1 MLAFEV
7 AVLVVLGAMLGVWLS
22 RAVTVYSE
30 KGRGPVLSRD
40 SRFDRADQGLVSVI
54 VPAKDEE
61 ANIGAALETLLAQ
74 DYPNLEIIVVD
85 DRSTDGTAEVV
96 RRVAAQHPA
105 EARDGRVRLVQVKE
119 LAAGWFGKPHAMHTG
134 AREAR
139 GEWLLFVDADCR
151 QAPHSVRVGVG
162 FCAAE
167 GGEMLSLWPVLEMHG
182 FWENAVQP
190 VAGSVL
196 VAWFRPGWVN
206 DPKHRAAFA
215 NGQYILIR
223 RSTYEAV
230 GGHGAVRAKVV
241 EDIALAREVKR
252 RGHRLLNA
260 VGQDIFTTR
269 MYDSL
274 RAMWKGWTRIF
285 YGAFEGVGRMVGVL
299 LLTFLFTLA
308 PFAVLAASAFALWA
322 SAFAEATADGSAAV
336 ATSAFAEATAAPWG
350 AGGWWAW
357 TVFGVAAGTVLA
369 IFVTM
374 RRLFIAGCGNPWYLA
389 LYPLA
394 VVMVMAFEAGALA
407 RALGFGAVTW
417 RGTTYKGGRVVSG
430 GERCAP
436 RKRGG

>member
-1 MLAFEV
+1 MMVVVQIAG
-7 AVLVVLGAMLGVWLS
+7 LVVLGSVLGVWLS
-22 RAVTVYSE
+22 RVATVYSA
-30 KGRGPVLSRD
+30 KGRGPVLSRE
-40 SRFDRADQGLVSVI
+40 SHFDVADQGLVSVI

-74 DYPNLEIIVVD
+74 DYPNIEIIVVD
-85 DRSTDGTAEVV
+85 DRSTDGTAEAV
-96 RRVAAQHPA
+96 RRVA
-105 EARDGRVRLVQVKE
+105 ARDGRVRLVEVKE

-196 VAWFRPGWVN
+196 VGWFRPGWVN
-206 DPKHRAAFA
+206 DPKRQAAFA

-223 RSTYEAV
+223 RSAYEAV
-230 GGHGAVRAKVV
+230 GGYEAVRTKIV
-241 EDIALAREVKR
+241 EDIALAREVKG

-285 YGAFEGVGRMVGVL
+285 YGAFGGVGRMVGVL
-299 LLTFLFTLA
+299 FLTFLFTLA
-308 PFAVLAASAFALWA
+308 PFAVLAAAA
-322 SAFAEATADGSAAV
+322 AAV
-336 ATSAFAEATAAPWG
+336 AAG
-350 AGGWWAW
+350 AQGWWAW

-374 RRLFIAGCGNPWYLA
+374 RRLFIAGRGNPWYLT
-389 LYPLA
+389 LYPVA
-394 VVMVMAFEAGALA
+394 VVLVMAFEAGALA

-417 RGTTYKGGRVVSG
+417 RGTTYKGGRVIHD
-430 GERCAP
+430 
-436 RKRGG
+436 

>member
-1 MLAFEV
+1 MMVVVQIAG
-7 AVLVVLGAMLGVWLS
+7 LVVLGAVLGVWLS
-22 RAVTVYSE
+22 RAVTVYSA
-30 KGRGPVLSRD
+30 KGRGPVLSRE
-40 SRFDRADQGLVSVI
+40 SHFGAADQGLVSVI

-74 DYPNLEIIVVD
+74 DYPNIEIIVVD

-96 RRVAAQHPA
+96 REVA
-105 EARDGRVRLVQVKE
+105 ARDGRVRLVQVKE
-119 LAAGWFGKPHAMHTG
+119 LAAGWFGKPHAMHAG

-151 QAPHSVRVGVG
+151 QAPHSVRAGVG

-206 DPKHRAAFA
+206 DPRRRTAFA

-223 RSTYEAV
+223 RSAYEAV
-230 GGHGAVRAKVV
+230 GGYGAVRAKVV
-241 EDIALAREVKR
+241 EDIAFAREVKR
-252 RGHRLLNA
+252 SGHRLLNA
-260 VGQDIFTTR
+260 VGQDLFTTR

-285 YGAFEGVGRMVGVL
+285 YGAFGGVGRMVGVL
-299 LLTFLFTLA
+299 LLTFFFTLL
-308 PFAVLAASAFALWA
+308 PFAVFAVAA
-322 SAFAEATADGSAAV
+322 AAV
-336 ATSAFAEATAAPWG
+336 AAG
-350 AGGWWAW
+350 AQGWWAW
-357 TVFGVAAGTVLA
+357 TVFGVAAGTVVA

-407 RALGFGAVTW
+407 RALGVGAVTW
-417 RGTTYKGGRVVSG
+417 RGTTYKGGRVIHD
-430 GERCAP
+430 
-436 RKRGG
+436 

>member
-1 MLAFEV
+1 MLALEV
-7 AVLVVLGAMLGVWLS
+7 AGLVVLGGMLGVWLS
-22 RAVTVYSE
+22 RAVTVYSA

-40 SRFDRADQGLVSVI
+40 SHFDRADQGLVSII

-74 DYPNLEIIVVD
+74 DYPNIEIIVVD

-96 RRVAAQHPA
+96 RRVA
-105 EARDGRVRLVQVKE
+105 ARDGRVRLVQVKE

-223 RSTYEAV
+223 RSAYEAV
-230 GGHGAVRAKVV
+230 GGYGAVRAKVV
-241 EDIALAREVKR
+241 EDIAFARHVKGSGR
-252 RGHRLLNA
+252 RLLNA
-260 VGQDIFTTR
+260 VGQDLFTTR

-285 YGAFEGVGRMVGVL
+285 YGAFGGVGRILGVL
-299 LLTFLFTLA
+299 LLTFLFTLL
-308 PFAVLAASAFALWA
+308 PFVVFAVSAAALAAGLRLGGGGLCPGGA
-322 SAFAEATADGSAAV
+322 
-336 ATSAFAEATAAPWG
+336 G

-357 TVFGVAAGTVLA
+357 TVFGLAAGTVVA

-389 LYPLA
+389 LYPMA
-394 VVMVMAFEAGALA
+394 VVLVMAFEAGALA
-407 RALGFGAVTW
+407 RALGMGAVTW
-417 RGTTYKGGRVVSG
+417 RGTTYKGGRVISG
-430 GERCAP
+430 
-436 RKRGG
+436 KGGG

>member
-1 MLAFEV
+1 MLALEV
-7 AVLVVLGAMLGVWLS
+7 AGLVALGAVLGVWLS
-22 RAVTVYSE
+22 RVATVYSA

-40 SRFDRADQGLVSVI
+40 SHFDVADQGLVSVI

-61 ANIGAALETLLAQ
+61 ANIGAALETLLGQ

-96 RRVAAQHPA
+96 RRVA
-105 EARDGRVRLVQVKE
+105 ERDGRVRLVQVKE

-151 QAPHSVRVGVG
+151 QAPHSVRVGVE

-167 GGEMLSLWPVLEMHG
+167 GGEMLSLWPVLEMRS

-196 VAWFRPGWVN
+196 VGWFRPGWVN
-206 DPKHRAAFA
+206 DPKRRAAFA

-223 RSTYEAV
+223 RSTYEAA
-230 GGHGAVRAKVV
+230 GGYEAVRTKIV
-241 EDIALAREVKR
+241 EDIALAKHVKG

-285 YGAFEGVGRMVGVL
+285 YGAFGGVGPILGVMA
-299 LLTFLFTLA
+299 LTFLFTLA
-308 PFAVLAASAFALWA
+308 PFAVLAAAA
-322 SAFAEATADGSAAV
+322 AAV
-336 ATSAFAEATAAPWG
+336 AAG
-350 AGGWWAW
+350 AQGWWAW

-374 RRLFIAGCGNPWYLA
+374 RRLFIAGRGNPWYLA
-389 LYPLA
+389 LYPVA
-394 VVMVMAFEAGALA
+394 VVLVLAFEAGALA
-407 RALGFGAVTW
+407 RALGVGAVTW
-417 RGTTYKGGRVVSG
+417 RGTTYKGGRVIPGKG
-430 GERCAP
+430 G
-436 RKRGG
+436 G

>member
-1 MLAFEV
+1 MLAIEV
-7 AVLVVLGAMLGVWLS
+7 AGLVVLAGVLGVWLS
-22 RAVTVYSE
+22 RAVTVYSA

-40 SRFDRADQGLVSVI
+40 SHFDRADQGLVSVI

-61 ANIGAALETLLAQ
+61 ANIGAALETLVAQ
-74 DYPNLEIIVVD
+74 DYPNIEIIVVD

-96 RRVAAQHPA
+96 RGVA
-105 EARDGRVRLVQVKE
+105 ARDGRVRLVQVKE

-223 RSTYEAV
+223 RSAYEAV
-230 GGHGAVRAKVV
+230 GGHEAVRAKVV
-241 EDIALAREVKR
+241 EDIAFAREVKG

-260 VGQDIFTTR
+260 VGQDLFTTR

-285 YGAFEGVGRMVGVL
+285 YGAFGGVGQIVGVFF
-299 LLTFLFTLA
+299 LTFFFTLA

-322 SAFAEATADGSAAV
+322 SADKSAAASGAAV
-336 ATSAFAEATAAPWG
+336 AAG
-350 AGGWWAW
+350 AQGWWAW

-389 LYPLA
+389 LYPVA

-407 RALGFGAVTW
+407 RALGVGAVTW
-417 RGTTYKGGRVVSG
+417 RGTTYKGGRVVAGKG
-430 GERCAP
+430 G
-436 RKRGG
+436 G

>member
-1 MLAFEV
+1 MVALEV
-7 AVLVVLGAMLGVWLS
+7 AGLVVLGAVLGVWLS
-22 RAVTVYSE
+22 RAVTVYSA
-30 KGRGPVLSRD
+30 KGRGPVLSRE
-40 SRFDRADQGLVSVI
+40 SHFDVADQGLVSVI

-61 ANIGAALETLLAQ
+61 ANIGAALETILAQ
-74 DYPNLEIIVVD
+74 DYPNIEIIVVD
-85 DRSTDGTAEVV
+85 DRSTDGTAEAV
-96 RRVAAQHPA
+96 RRVA
-105 EARDGRVRLVQVKE
+105 ARDGRVRLVQVKE

-151 QAPHSVRVGVG
+151 QAPHSVRVGVE

-230 GGHGAVRAKVV
+230 GGYGAVRAKVV
-241 EDIALAREVKR
+241 EDIAFAREVKG

-260 VGQDIFTTR
+260 VGQDLFTTR

-285 YGAFEGVGRMVGVL
+285 YGAFGGAWRLVGVL
-299 LLTFLFTLA
+299 FLTFFFTLL
-308 PFAVLAASAFALWA
+308 PFVVFAVTAAAALAAG
-322 SAFAEATADGSAAV
+322 AE
-336 ATSAFAEATAAPWG
+336 
-350 AGGWWAW
+350 GWWAW
-357 TVFGVAAGTVLA
+357 TVFGVAAGTVVA

-394 VVMVMAFEAGALA
+394 VVLVMAFEAGALA
-407 RALGFGAVTW
+407 RALGLGAVTW

-430 GERCAP
+430 KGTS
-436 RKRGG
+436 

>member
-1 MLAFEV
+1 MVALEV
-7 AVLVVLGAMLGVWLS
+7 AGLVVLGAVLGVWLS
-22 RAVTVYSE
+22 RAVTVYSA
-30 KGRGPVLSRD
+30 KGRGPVLSRE
-40 SRFDRADQGLVSVI
+40 SHFDVADQGLVSVI

-61 ANIGAALETLLAQ
+61 ANIGAALETILAQ
-74 DYPNLEIIVVD
+74 DYPNIEIIVVD
-85 DRSTDGTAEVV
+85 DRSTDGTAEAV
-96 RRVAAQHPA
+96 RRVA
-105 EARDGRVRLVQVKE
+105 ARDGRVRLVQVKE

-151 QAPHSVRVGVG
+151 QAPHSVRVGVE

-241 EDIALAREVKR
+241 EDIAFAREVKG

-260 VGQDIFTTR
+260 VGQDLFTTR

-285 YGAFEGVGRMVGVL
+285 YGAFGGAWRLVGVFF
-299 LLTFLFTLA
+299 LTFFFTLL
-308 PFAVLAASAFALWA
+308 PFVVFAVTAAAALAAG
-322 SAFAEATADGSAAV
+322 AE
-336 ATSAFAEATAAPWG
+336 
-350 AGGWWAW
+350 GWWAW
-357 TVFGVAAGTVLA
+357 TVFGVAAGTVVA

-394 VVMVMAFEAGALA
+394 VVLVMAFEAGALA
-407 RALGFGAVTW
+407 RALGLGAVTW

-430 GERCAP
+430 KGTS
-436 RKRGG
+436 

>member
-1 MLAFEV
+1 MMALEV
-7 AVLVVLGAMLGVWLS
+7 GILVVLGAVLGVWLS
-22 RAVTVYSE
+22 RAVTVYSA

-40 SRFDRADQGLVSVI
+40 SHFDRADQGLVSVI

-61 ANIGAALETLLAQ
+61 ANIGAALETLLGQ

-96 RRVAAQHPA
+96 RQVA
-105 EARDGRVRLVQVKE
+105 ARDGRVRLVQVKE

-134 AREAR
+134 ARKAR

-151 QAPHSVRVGVG
+151 QAPHSVRVGVE

-223 RSTYEAV
+223 RSAYEAV
-230 GGHGAVRAKVV
+230 GGYGAVRAKVV
-241 EDIALAREVKR
+241 EDIAFAREVKG

-260 VGQDIFTTR
+260 IGQDIFTTR

-299 LLTFLFTLA
+299 LLTFFFTLA
-308 PFAVLAASAFALWA
+308 PFAVLAASGAAL
-322 SAFAEATADGSAAV
+322 AA
-336 ATSAFAEATAAPWG
+336 G
-350 AGGWWAW
+350 AQGWWVW

-374 RRLFIAGCGNPWYLA
+374 RRLFIAGRGNPWYLA

-394 VVMVMAFEAGALA
+394 VVLVMAFEAGALA

-417 RGTTYKGGRVVSG
+417 RGTTYKGGRVISG
-430 GERCAP
+430 
-436 RKRGG
+436 KGGG

>member
-1 MLAFEV
+1 MVLDV
-7 AVLVVLGAMLGVWLS
+7 VGLVVLGAVLGVWVS
-22 RAVTVYSE
+22 RAVTVYSA

-40 SRFDRADQGLVSVI
+40 SRFDAADQGLVSVI

-74 DYPNLEIIVVD
+74 DYPNIEIIVVD

-96 RRVAAQHPA
+96 RGVA
-105 EARDGRVRLVQVKE
+105 ARDGRVRLVQVKE

-151 QAPHSVRVGVG
+151 QAPHSVRVGVE

-223 RSTYEAV
+223 RSAYEAV
-230 GGHGAVRAKVV
+230 GGYGAVRAKVV
-241 EDIALAREVKR
+241 EDIAFAREVKG

-260 VGQDIFTTR
+260 VGQDLFTTR

-285 YGAFEGVGRMVGVL
+285 YGAFGGVGQILGVIA
-299 LLTFLFTLA
+299 LTFVFTLV
-308 PFAVLAASAFALWA
+308 PFGVLAASAAALA
-322 SAFAEATADGSAAV
+322 AGAE
-336 ATSAFAEATAAPWG
+336 
-350 AGGWWAW
+350 GWWAW
-357 TVFGVAAGTVLA
+357 TVFGVEAGTVVA

-389 LYPLA
+389 LYPVA

-407 RALGFGAVTW
+407 RALGLGAVTW

-430 GERCAP
+430 GGRS
-436 RKRGG
+436 

>member
-1 MLAFEV
+1 MLALEV
-7 AVLVVLGAMLGVWLS
+7 AGLVVLGAVLGVWLS
-22 RAVTVYSE
+22 RAVTVYSA

-40 SRFDRADQGLVSVI
+40 SHFDRADQGLVSVI

-61 ANIGAALETLLAQ
+61 ANIGAALETILAQ
-74 DYPNLEIIVVD
+74 DYPDIEIIVVD

-96 RRVAAQHPA
+96 RRVA
-105 EARDGRVRLVQVKE
+105 ARDGRVRLVQVKE

-196 VAWFRPGWVN
+196 VAWFRPGRVN

-230 GGHGAVRAKVV
+230 GGYEAVRAELV
-241 EDIALAREVKR
+241 EDIAFARHVKGSGR
-252 RGHRLLNA
+252 RLLNA
-260 VGQDIFTTR
+260 VGQDLFTTR

-285 YGAFEGVGRMVGVL
+285 CGAFEGVGRLVGVL
-299 LLTFLFTLA
+299 AMTFLFTLA

-336 ATSAFAEATAAPWG
+336 AAG
-350 AGGWWAW
+350 AQGWWAW

-374 RRLFIAGCGNPWYLA
+374 RRLFIAGRGNPWYLA

-394 VVMVMAFEAGALA
+394 VVLVMAFEAGALA

-417 RGTTYKGGRVVSG
+417 RGTTYKGGRVISG
-430 GERCAP
+430 Q
-436 RKRGG
+436 GGG

>member
-1 MLAFEV
+1 VEGMMVVVQIAG
-7 AVLVVLGAMLGVWLS
+7 LVVLGSVLGVWLS
-22 RAVTVYSE
+22 RVATVYSA
-30 KGRGPVLSRD
+30 KGRGPVLSRE
-40 SRFDRADQGLVSVI
+40 SHFDVADQGLVSVI

-74 DYPNLEIIVVD
+74 DYPNIEIIVVD
-85 DRSTDGTAEVV
+85 DRSTDGTAEAV
-96 RRVAAQHPA
+96 RRVA
-105 EARDGRVRLVQVKE
+105 ARDGRVRLVEVKE

-196 VAWFRPGWVN
+196 VGWFRPGWVN
-206 DPKHRAAFA
+206 DPKRQAAFA

-223 RSTYEAV
+223 RSAYEAV
-230 GGHGAVRAKVV
+230 GGYEAVRTKIV
-241 EDIALAREVKR
+241 EDIALAREVKG

-285 YGAFEGVGRMVGVL
+285 YGAFGGVGRMVGVL
-299 LLTFLFTLA
+299 FLTFLFTLA
-308 PFAVLAASAFALWA
+308 PFAVLAAAA
-322 SAFAEATADGSAAV
+322 AAV
-336 ATSAFAEATAAPWG
+336 AAG
-350 AGGWWAW
+350 AQGWWAW

-374 RRLFIAGCGNPWYLA
+374 RRLFIAGRGNPWYLT
-389 LYPLA
+389 LYPVA
-394 VVMVMAFEAGALA
+394 VVLVMAFEAGALA

-417 RGTTYKGGRVVSG
+417 RGTTYKGGRVIHD
-430 GERCAP
+430 
-436 RKRGG
+436 

>member
-1 MLAFEV
+1 MALEV
-7 AVLVVLGAMLGVWLS
+7 AGLVVLAGVLGVWLS

-30 KGRGPVLSRD
+30 KGRGPVLSRK
-40 SRFDRADQGLVSVI
+40 SHFGAADQGLVSVI

-61 ANIGAALETLLAQ
+61 ANIGAALETILAQ
-74 DYPNLEIIVVD
+74 DYPNIEIIVVD

-96 RRVAAQHPA
+96 RRVA
-105 EARDGRVRLVQVKE
+105 ERDGRVRLVEVKE
-119 LAAGWFGKPHAMHTG
+119 LAAGWFGKPHAMHAG

-206 DPKHRAAFA
+206 DPRRRTAFA

-241 EDIALAREVKR
+241 EDIAFARHVKGH
-252 RGHRLLNA
+252 GHRLLNA
-260 VGQDIFTTR
+260 IGQDIFTTR

-299 LLTFLFTLA
+299 FLTFFFTLL
-308 PFAVLAASAFALWA
+308 PFAVFAV
-322 SAFAEATADGSAAV
+322 SAAALAV
-336 ATSAFAEATAAPWG
+336 G
-350 AGGWWAW
+350 AGGWWIW
-357 TVFGVAAGTVLA
+357 TVLA
-369 IFVTM
+369 ASLATVAAILVTM

-407 RALGFGAVTW
+407 RALGLGAVTW
-417 RGTTYKGGRVVSG
+417 RGTTYKGGRVVPGSG
-430 GERCAP
+430 GF
-436 RKRGG
+436 

>member
-1 MLAFEV
+1 MLAIEV
-7 AVLVVLGAMLGVWLS
+7 AGLVVLAGVLGVWLS
-22 RAVTVYSE
+22 RAVTVYSA

-40 SRFDRADQGLVSVI
+40 SHFDRADQGLVSVI

-61 ANIGAALETLLAQ
+61 ANIGAALETLVAQ
-74 DYPNLEIIVVD
+74 DYPNIEIIVVD

-96 RRVAAQHPA
+96 RGVA
-105 EARDGRVRLVQVKE
+105 ARDGRVRLVQVKE

-223 RSTYEAV
+223 RSAYEAV
-230 GGHGAVRAKVV
+230 GGHEAVRAKVV
-241 EDIALAREVKR
+241 EDIAFARHVKGSGR
-252 RGHRLLNA
+252 RLLNA
-260 VGQDIFTTR
+260 VGQDLFTTR

-285 YGAFEGVGRMVGVL
+285 YGAFEGVGRILGVL
-299 LLTFLFTLA
+299 FLTFFFTLA
-308 PFAVLAASAFALWA
+308 PFAVLAASAAAL
-322 SAFAEATADGSAAV
+322 AA
-336 ATSAFAEATAAPWG
+336 G

-374 RRLFIAGCGNPWYLA
+374 RRLFIAGCGNPWYLVF
-389 LYPLA
+389 YPMA
-394 VVMVMAFEAGALA
+394 VAMVMAFEAGALA
-407 RALGFGAVTW
+407 RALGVGAVTW
-417 RGTTYKGGRVVSG
+417 RGTTYKGGRVVAGKG
-430 GERCAP
+430 G
-436 RKRGG
+436 G

>member
-1 MLAFEV
+1 MALEV
-7 AVLVVLGAMLGVWLS
+7 AGLVVLAGVLGVWLS

-30 KGRGPVLSRD
+30 KGRGPVLSRK
-40 SRFDRADQGLVSVI
+40 SHFGAADQGLVSVI

-61 ANIGAALETLLAQ
+61 ANIGAALETILAQ
-74 DYPNLEIIVVD
+74 DYPNIEIIVVD
-85 DRSTDGTAEVV
+85 DRSTDGTAEAV
-96 RRVAAQHPA
+96 RRVA
-105 EARDGRVRLVQVKE
+105 ARDGRVRLVQVKE

-206 DPKHRAAFA
+206 DPRRRTAFA

-241 EDIALAREVKR
+241 EDIAFARHVKGH
-252 RGHRLLNA
+252 GHRLLNA
-260 VGQDIFTTR
+260 IGQDIFTTR

-299 LLTFLFTLA
+299 FLTFFFTLL
-308 PFAVLAASAFALWA
+308 PFAVFAV
-322 SAFAEATADGSAAV
+322 SAAALAV
-336 ATSAFAEATAAPWG
+336 G
-350 AGGWWAW
+350 AGGWWIW
-357 TVFGVAAGTVLA
+357 TVLAASLATVAA

-407 RALGFGAVTW
+407 RALGLGAVTW
-417 RGTTYKGGRVVSG
+417 RGTTYKGGRVVPGSG
-430 GERCAP
+430 GF
-436 RKRGG
+436 